1 MRYQLTEEGKT
12 FLSNIIKDNALP
24 DQEISM
30 IKEYI
35 NDSEGFPLST
45 IEQMNS
51 IIEYMRDTCKTNLFL
66 NKIVKNVN
74 IPTVEEKPP
83 V

>member
-35 NDSEGFPLST
+35 NDNEGFPLST

-51 IIEYMRDTCKTNLFL
+51 IIEYMRDTCKTDLFL

>member
-12 FLSNIIKDNALP
+12 LLSDIIKDNVLP
-24 DQEISM
+24 DQEMSM

-35 NDSEGFPLST
+35 DDNEGFPLST

-51 IIEYMRDTCKTNLFL
+51 IIEYMRDTSKTNLFL
-66 NKIVKNVN
+66 NKIVKNIN
-74 IPTVEEKPP
+74 IPPLEEKPP

>member
-35 NDSEGFPLST
+35 NDNEGFPLST

>member
-12 FLSNIIKDNALP
+12 LLSDIIKDNVLP

-35 NDSEGFPLST
+35 DDNEGFPLST

-51 IIEYMRDTCKTNLFL
+51 IIEYMRDTSKTNLFL
-66 NKIVKNVN
+66 NKIVKNIN
-74 IPTVEEKPP
+74 IPPLEEKPP